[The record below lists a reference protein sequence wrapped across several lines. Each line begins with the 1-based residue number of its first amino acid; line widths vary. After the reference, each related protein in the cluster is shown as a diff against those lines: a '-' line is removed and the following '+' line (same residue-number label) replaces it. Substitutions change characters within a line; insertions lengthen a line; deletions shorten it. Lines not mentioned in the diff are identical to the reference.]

1 MLRQEGSILGLLLL
15 AQVALGVQN
24 VLLQLPLINAVA
36 HNGMGA
42 LLLAMMLWLTYRSA
56 LRPSPFRAQAA

>member
-1 MLRQEGSILGLLLL
+1 
-15 AQVALGVQN
+15 
-24 VLLQLPLINAVA
+24 VA

-56 LRPSPFRAQAA
+56 LRPATAGDPVA